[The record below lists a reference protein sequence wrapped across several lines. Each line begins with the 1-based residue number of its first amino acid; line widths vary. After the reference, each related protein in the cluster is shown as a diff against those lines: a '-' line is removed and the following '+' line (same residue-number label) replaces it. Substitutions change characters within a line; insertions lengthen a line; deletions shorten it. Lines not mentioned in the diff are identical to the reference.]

1 MLVEVGNIAA
11 SEHYRENG
19 EMNSMRRIFLGRFG
33 AAGALTMAV
42 ATGLAALIK
51 PAKAL
56 AAEWNK
62 TAFDATA
69 LADALKGVGGVGAGE
84 SKDIQINAPD
94 NAENGAV
101 VQVEAT
107 SRIPGTTSIAI
118 LIEKNPRPLLAIF
131 EFSNGA
137 EPYVF
142 LVAKMAETSRI
153 RVLAKAGGKTYFA
166 SKQVSV
172 TTSGC

>member
-1 MLVEVGNIAA
+1 MDL
-11 SEHYRENG
+11 
-19 EMNSMRRIFLGRFG
+19 MRRIFLSRFG
-33 AAGALTMAV
+33 AVGALAIALTA
-42 ATGLAALIK
+42 GLLK
-51 PAKAL
+51 PVKVL

-62 TAFDATA
+62 TAFDATL
-69 LADALKGVGGVGAGE
+69 LADALKSMGGVGATE
-84 SKDIQINAPD
+84 SKDILISAPD

-101 VQVEAT
+101 VQLEVT
-107 SRIPGTTSIAI
+107 CKIPGTTSIVI
-118 LIEKNPRPLLAIF
+118 LIEKNPRPLLADF

-142 LVAKMAETSRI
+142 LVAKMAESSRI

-166 SKQVSV
+166 GKQVNV

>member
-1 MLVEVGNIAA
+1 
-11 SEHYRENG
+11 
-19 EMNSMRRIFLGRFG
+19 MNLMRRVLLGRLG
-33 AAGALTMAV
+33 VAGTMAIAV
-42 ATGLAALIK
+42 TAGLLK
-51 PAKAL
+51 PMKAL

-62 TAFDATA
+62 AAFDATV
-69 LADALKGVGGVGAGE
+69 LADALKGMGGVGATE
-84 SKDIQINAPD
+84 SKDIIINAPD

-101 VQVEAT
+101 VQLEAT
-107 SRIPGTTSIAI
+107 SKIPGTTSIVI
-118 LIEKNPRPLLAIF
+118 LIEKNPRPLLADF

-142 LVAKMAETSRI
+142 LIAKMAESSRI

-166 SKQVSV
+166 SKQVNV